1 MIEQSAAAES
11 QPLVPPRRSLRLQA
25 RSVKSCCSSRRIC
38 LSSKAAFLVLL
49 WTVVEGAAFLA
60 VVYVSL
66 WFLFFGIFNTR
77 ISLLFILYLLM
88 AIVFLVYPVSGF
100 LADVCCGRFKTII
113 FCLCLMMCSLL
124 IVVLVMIIL
133 NNCQL
138 KDVYNSFYAIGLV
151 GFLTFTTSSMGY
163 QANYIQ
169 FGLDQLL
176 ESPSQHQALFV
187 HWAVWCN
194 DVLSGIFVALGAIV
208 DCGKWSRDHAVNVL
222 VAVMGGC
229 SGLLLL
235 LLLFTYWKR
244 HWFYTNSRLHNPYRT
259 VIKVLNFARK
269 NKYPLQRSAFTY
281 CDNERPSRLD
291 FAKERFGGPFTTE
304 QVEDVKTFLRIIV
317 ILLSLGPIFVMI
329 IPASV
334 VALPLISLHVTS
346 TDDKDKCQ
354 LTWIWIHSGFLRYAV
369 STCFIPFYLWTIF
382 VYMKQVP
389 SMFTR
394 LKIAILLYFAGVLS
408 ILCIDL
414 SGHMLKGSK
423 LTSTDCMFNITIA
436 QGVLDFPSL
445 DMHWSV
451 VIPPNALIGIG
462 HTLIAATVFEF
473 ISAQSPYSMKGIL
486 VGSYYAIAGVFQLI
500 SSIGVI
506 PFLANNF
513 DLKQPMR
520 EQPYFISCITDY
532 LLFTCVVA
540 LIGLALFSLMAKRYK
555 LRERDDRPYDQR
567 FVIDVYDRYLGGA
580 VDANEEVRND

>member
-11 QPLVPPRRSLRLQA
+11 QPLVLPRRSLRLQA
-25 RSVKSCCSSRRIC
+25 GSIKSCCSSRRIC
-38 LSSKAAFLVLL
+38 LSSKAAVLILL

-60 VVYVSL
+60 VAYVSL
-66 WFLFFGIFNTR
+66 WFLFVEIFYKH

-113 FCLCLMMCSLL
+113 ICLCLMMCSLL
-124 IVVLVMIIL
+124 IVVLVIIIL
-133 NNCQL
+133 NNFQL
-138 KDVYNSFYAIGLV
+138 KHVYNSFNAIGLV
-151 GFLTFTTSSMGY
+151 GFLTFAISSTGY

-208 DCGKWSRDHAVNVL
+208 DCGKWSLDHAVNVL
-222 VAVMGGC
+222 VAVVGGC
-229 SGLLLL
+229 SALLLL

-244 HWFYTNSRLHNPYRT
+244 HWFYTDLRLHNPYRT
-259 VIKVLNFARK
+259 VVKVLNFARK

-334 VALPLISLHVTS
+334 VALPLVSLHVTS
-346 TDDKDKCQ
+346 IDAKDKCQ

-369 STCFIPFYLWTIF
+369 STCFIPFYLWTIC

-423 LTSTDCMFNITIA
+423 LTSTDCMFNITINH
-436 QGVLDFPSL
+436 GYLDFPSL
-445 DMHWSV
+445 DMHWSF

-513 DLKQPMR
+513 HLKQPMR

-580 VDANEEVRND
+580 VDANEEVSNN